1 VNLFKEMSGYDVRKG
16 YPRFMFTASVG
27 SGVYSTSATA
37 AIGMMLAAKDDNL
50 PDCVS
55 VPEKVEVP
63 EEEMVEVEVTEE
75 AAPASSL
82 FSNEQMD
89 EMVKQPEEK
98 TKEKPTKTKTVK
110 VHKPKKEGAGIFS
123 IFWNTVV
130 DGAIKVYDK
139 ANEEYKDQP
148 ANQE

>member
-1 VNLFKEMSGYDVRKG
+1 MRKFRIILLCVLVVNVAIALIASAKG
-16 YPRFMFTASVG
+16 ILPCM
-27 SGVYSTSATA
+27 VYRHGLT
-37 AIGMMLAAKDDNL
+37 
-50 PDCVS
+50 
-55 VPEKVEVP
+55 
-63 EEEMVEVEVTEE
+63 
-75 AAPASSL
+75 
-82 FSNEQMD
+82 NEQMD
-89 EMVKQPEEK
+89 EMVKKPEEK
-98 TKEKPTKTKTVK
+98 AKEKPTKTKTVK